1 MNIICKFVATV
12 ALVTMAT
19 SATADEGMWT
29 FDNLPTQILKDRHG
43 FDANAEWVNHV
54 MKSSVR
60 LSAGGS
66 GSFVS
71 KSGIIL
77 TNHHVAADTIY
88 KLSSAERN
96 LMRDGFVAHQLSEE
110 LKAPDLEVD
119 QLQSIT
125 DVTDRVNAAVTP
137 EMSAEEAVKARRA
150 VIANIENEAHTASG
164 LKSEVVT
171 LYQGGQYSLYQYKT
185 YSDVRLVFCP
195 EESIAFF
202 GGDPDNFE
210 FPRFDLDMTILR
222 AYENGQPAQITNF
235 LKWNVK
241 GVSDNDLVFVS
252 GNPGRTSRLFTVAAL
267 EFQRDLRAPFSLKSL
282 QRYENYLKLYSDRGG
297 EQARIARDELFGAQN
312 SRKVYQ
318 GRTQGLYSQSFF
330 QQKQKD
336 EVQLRAQVAANP
348 ELAALANAWDEVA
361 TAQKSHKSV
370 FKDRYYF
377 DQGRAFNSTLFVIAR
392 HIVRMSDEDAKP
404 NAERLSEYRDS
415 GRESLMGEVLSTAPI
430 YKDFE
435 QYKLGVSLTLLV
447 EEYGLHNKMVQS
459 ILKGRDPSTRAAEI
473 ISGTSLFEVDSRRF
487 LTTGEARSRQA
498 LVKKSYDPMI
508 ELVRVVDAHARKI
521 RKKYDVQ
528 VVEVER
534 QAYAKIAKS
543 IFALRGKTTY
553 PDATFS
559 PRLAFG
565 VVRGYTKGTTV
576 YPSWTTLGGTFE
588 HESNHSAQEP
598 WKLPASWTNA
608 RGQMDLSVPFN
619 FVSTADIIGGNS
631 GSPVISRE
639 GELVGLIF
647 DGNIDSLTA
656 DYAYSEVT
664 SRSISVHSAGMTEA
678 LKSVYGATE
687 LVTELLQ

>member
-1 MNIICKFVATV
+1 
-12 ALVTMAT
+12 
-19 SATADEGMWT
+19 
-29 FDNLPTQILKDRHG
+29 
-43 FDANAEWVNHV
+43 
-54 MKSSVR
+54 
-60 LSAGGS
+60 
-66 GSFVS
+66 
-71 KSGIIL
+71 
-77 TNHHVAADTIY
+77 
-88 KLSSAERN
+88 
-96 LMRDGFVAHQLSEE
+96 
-110 LKAPDLEVD
+110 
-119 QLQSIT
+119 
-125 DVTDRVNAAVTP
+125 
-137 EMSAEEAVKARRA
+137 
-150 VIANIENEAHTASG
+150 
-164 LKSEVVT
+164 
-171 LYQGGQYSLYQYKT
+171 
-185 YSDVRLVFCP
+185 
-195 EESIAFF
+195 
-202 GGDPDNFE
+202 
-210 FPRFDLDMTILR
+210 
-222 AYENGQPAQITNF
+222 
-235 LKWNVK
+235 
-241 GVSDNDLVFVS
+241 
-252 GNPGRTSRLFTVAAL
+252 
-267 EFQRDLRAPFSLKSL
+267 
-282 QRYENYLKLYSDRGG
+282 
-297 EQARIARDELFGAQN
+297 
-312 SRKVYQ
+312 
-318 GRTQGLYSQSFF
+318 
-330 QQKQKD
+330 
-336 EVQLRAQVAANP
+336 
-348 ELAALANAWDEVA
+348 
-361 TAQKSHKSV
+361 
-370 FKDRYYF
+370 
-377 DQGRAFNSTLFVIAR
+377 
-392 HIVRMSDEDAKP
+392 
-404 NAERLSEYRDS
+404 
-415 GRESLMGEVLSTAPI
+415 MGEVLSTAPI

-473 ISGTSLFEVDSRRF
+473 IAGTSLFEVDSRRF

-565 VVRGYTKGTTV
+565 VVRGYTKGTTT

-598 WKLPASWTNA
+598 WKLPASWSNA

-631 GSPVISRE
+631 GSPVISSE